1 MELFKTDQR
10 LVARAGPV
18 PGIEPSAVEEL
29 FRRRPPLE
37 GMLVL
42 LDDQMRPVEPV
53 SSWFRSLAL
62 AERDTATMRAAMRCF
77 A

>member
-1 MELFKTDQR
+1 
-10 LVARAGPV
+10 
-18 PGIEPSAVEEL
+18 
-29 FRRRPPLE
+29 
-37 GMLVL
+37 MLVL